1 MGRGYAP
8 IKGFKPRPA
17 AAVLNSITVEW
28 RPAERDP
35 LGNYCRFRGQ
45 LRFSDKTVVKPV
57 DWFQGVT
64 VYLASLPG
72 KQRDWSNGLV
82 NEAEDFQDKDVALA
96 TTVKP
101 DGTFEASVDLRQL
114 QSQRG
119 ENQEFQIGL
128 VLAQHIG
135 DYQEHKVNWDT
146 KDPVI
151 PSTVRMFLIP
161 AATRLPLE
169 LELINR
175 ANGWPESNPNSVNL
189 IRAVNALRPL
199 GKQRA
204 LATLEKYVE
213 LLGEHATL
221 VEQEVIFWIIRLL
234 FEPVALGDAIPVPGI
249 GMHLLNREA
258 PESALWPLNP
268 MEVVNDIP
276 FMVGRPYGFEGEY
289 ESPALHIA
297 RIRIPCVLR
306 EHPLSPTL
314 NPLVAAEM
322 LLSSPKFKRLGNLDR
337 KSAIES
343 IRKQA
348 LAMVP
353 DLLEPLPE
361 RRFFDD
367 PSDNTVW
374 QERLAKARAL
384 RIEWDPQADRFVS
397 RGNQ

>member
-1 MGRGYAP
+1 MGRGYP
-8 IKGFKPRPA
+8 SIKGFKPRPA
-17 AAVLNSITVEW
+17 AALLNSITVEW

-35 LGNYCRFRGQ
+35 LGNYCKFRGQ
-45 LRFSDKTVVKPV
+45 LRFSDKTAVKPV

-64 VYLASLPG
+64 VYLAAVPS

-101 DGTFEASVDLRQL
+101 DGTFEASVDLREL

-119 ENQEFQIGL
+119 KNQEFQIGL

-135 DYQEHKVNWDT
+135 DYQEHQVNWGT

-151 PSTVRMFLIP
+151 PSTVRMVPVP
-161 AATRLPLE
+161 AATRLERE

-175 ANGWPESNPNSVNL
+175 ANGWPELNPNSVDL
-189 IRAVNALRPL
+189 IRAVNALRLL

-204 LATLEKYVE
+204 LAMLEKYVE
-213 LLGEHATL
+213 LLGEHPTL

-234 FEPVALGDAIPVPGI
+234 FEPVSLRDSIPVPAI
-249 GMHLLNREA
+249 GMHLLSPDD

-268 MEVVNDIP
+268 MELVNDIP
-276 FMVGRPYGFEGEY
+276 FMVGTPSGFDGEY
-289 ESPALHIA
+289 ESPTVHIS
-297 RIRIPCVLR
+297 RIRVPCVIR

-322 LLSSPKFKRLGNLDR
+322 LLSSPKFQRLGNLDR

-353 DLLEPLPE
+353 DLLEPLPV
-361 RRFFDD
+361 RRFFDN